1 MILKYV
7 NDGQKYSP
15 DDFKGFNIDYQKD
28 CTKIIDD
35 DGQENNP
42 QTVCLNFV
50 GFLTNENNDTIVV
63 FPKGFRVTD
72 LNSDAN
78 LLFQVLQKNQTTNET
93 LYLGEKENYVSNYP
107 FKSFF
112 EVYSYFEKFGLFFDD
127 KIVTKVNSGDYIS
140 WKDTIRLS
148 NKILVNNKLA
158 IFPIYYKKKYLFSTF
173 VTNCMVFVI
182 NYTIEKYGVFLS
194 HQPISIEVDYNY
206 FIEERKQIVYLL
218 NEIIQNTFNEN
229 VLRLLYA
236 LVEFFSNL
244 NIGGSQYLKHHS
256 FAAVWEKMVMGYL
269 NKYFCGLD
277 DGKIVVDE
285 SLNSPSNIFQ
295 KRPFY
300 PDLENPHRMIQPDY
314 YGSVDDTQLIF
325 DAKYYTYI
333 GGVNYKQLAYYF
345 LLAHKE
351 SKNGNRAFEKTVSS
365 LILPSDHRKTV
376 THFKLNPA
384 YSREFSN
391 MLILEEYFDIKK
403 IMIDY
408 VKD

>member
-1 MILKYV
+1 MILRYA

-28 CTKIIDD
+28 CTRIIDD
-35 DGQENNP
+35 DEQDNNTQP
-42 QTVCLNFV
+42 VCLNFV
-50 GFLTNENNDTIVV
+50 GFLTNDNNDSIVV
-63 FPKGFRVTD
+63 FPKGFHVTD

-78 LLFQVLQKNQTTNET
+78 LLFQVLQKNQSTNET
-93 LYLGEKENYVSNYP
+93 LYLGEREGYVSSYP

-112 EVYSYFEKFGLFFDD
+112 EVYSYYEKFGLYFDD
-127 KIVTKVNSGDYIS
+127 KTITKVNSGDYIS

-148 NKILVNNKLA
+148 NKVFLNNKLVV
-158 IFPIYYKKKYLFSTF
+158 FPLYYKKKYLFSTF

-194 HQPISIEVDYNY
+194 QQPVAIEIDYSY
-206 FIEERKQIVYLL
+206 FVEEQKQIVYLL
-218 NEIIQNTFNEN
+218 NEIIQKTFNEN
-229 VLRLLYA
+229 ILRLLYA

-256 FAAVWEKMVMGYL
+256 FATIWERMVMGYL

-277 DGKIVVDE
+277 GSKIVVDE
-285 SLNSPSNIFQ
+285 SLTVPSNTFQ
-295 KRPFY
+295 KVSFY
-300 PDLENPHRMIQPDY
+300 PDFENPNRMIQPDY
-314 YGSVDDTQLIF
+314 YGSIGNTQLIC
-325 DAKYYTYI
+325 DAKYYTTI
-333 GGVNYKQLAYYF
+333 GGLNYKQLAYYF

-351 SKNGNRAFEKTVSS
+351 SETGDIAFEKTVSS
-365 LILPSDHRKTV
+365 LILPSDQRKTA
-376 THFKLNPA
+376 THFKLNPK
-384 YSREFSN
+384 YNKEFSD